1 MGNQREKTW
10 KTINLQ
16 SNYQYVGPIMESQ
29 MEKKMEDEMEI
40 VVI

>member
-1 MGNQREKTW
+1 MEKKW
-10 KTINLQ
+10 KTINLL
-16 SNYQYVGPIMESQ
+16 SNYQYVSPIMENQ